1 MFDFK
6 ITKKLKLIL
15 IGMMLGDANLQT
27 FSDGKKARLRVL
39 HSTKQKEYLEHKYL
53 LFEKLCRTKIC
64 FLKETREN
72 NIYEKCYFQTLTS
85 LKLSFFFHMFYKDGK
100 KIVPKLIHRYLEP
113 ITLAYW
119 YMDDGSMKWKN
130 RSKAVRLCTDSFTN
144 EEVIRLKDLLNEKYD
159 LKASVFKQRSRYRIY
174 IPNSNYEFT
183 HLIEEYVI
191 DSMVYKLPRKT
202 LTEIKT

>member
-1 MFDFK
+1 
-6 ITKKLKLIL
+6 
-15 IGMMLGDANLQT
+15 
-27 FSDGKKARLRVL
+27 
-39 HSTKQKEYLEHKYL
+39 
-53 LFEKLCRTKIC
+53 
-64 FLKETREN
+64 
-72 NIYEKCYFQTLTS
+72 
-85 LKLSFFFHMFYKDGK
+85 
-100 KIVPKLIHRYLEP
+100 
-113 ITLAYW
+113 
-119 YMDDGSMKWKN
+119 MDDGSMKWKN